1 VSPGPV
7 VERVAVDLGEQLFEV
22 QVRCLDVHWF
32 GPFLSS
38 TPAERGARRRQSALH
53 GPEGDIQEARN
64 LGQGEPGAEDEPEH
78 LPVGRG
84 QRADS
89 GRHLATLY
97 RNFRTREDLI
107 EAVYV
112 AEVDALC
119 RYGEELQ
126 DVEPWAALVAWV
138 RRFVIYMAT
147 KRVLL
152 DVLDRE
158 SGAFRACRD
167 ALYESGAPLLA
178 RAQEAGAARADVN
191 IDDVLRFLL
200 GVTGA
205 PFGSDEQRDRILEMA
220 IDGIGA

>member
-1 VSPGPV
+1 VT
-7 VERVAVDLGEQLFEV
+7 ELLQ
-22 QVRCLDVHWF
+22 
-32 GPFLSS
+32 
-38 TPAERGARRRQSALH
+38 RRRPHRA
-53 GPEGDIQEARN
+53 DAARN
-64 LGQGEPGAEDEPEH
+64 FDAILVAAREAFNQQGSDVSLEDIARQAG
-78 LPVGRG
+78 VGV
-84 QRADS
+84 
-89 GRHLATLY
+89 ATLY

-167 ALYESGAPLLA
+167 ALYESSAPLLA
-178 RAQEAGAARADVN
+178 RAQEAGAARADVS

-205 PFGSDEQRDRILEMA
+205 PFGSGEQRDRILQMA
-220 IDGIGA
+220 IDGIRA